1 MRKAGVPFGISVTST
16 RKNVNALL
24 TDEFYDYYF
33 NKLGVTYMWQ
43 FQLMPIGRG
52 KDCIELTV
60 TPSERLLLFRKWEKL
75 VKEDKYCIAD
85 FWNSGI
91 LSDGCLAYGREGGYL
106 YIDWNG
112 HIMPCVF
119 VPYYVDNILDL
130 YKKGKSLGDALNSDF
145 FKRGRAWQKEY
156 WLDHMKKPCNGLMP
170 CSIRDNY
177 KNFRENI
184 LTQNAKPENR
194 DAKEALESKEY
205 REYLEKFD
213 DELKGLTQEIWD
225 EEYLEKEEVLVKTR

>member
-1 MRKAGVPFGISVTST
+1 
-16 RKNVNALL
+16 
-24 TDEFYDYYF
+24 
-33 NKLGVTYMWQ
+33 
-43 FQLMPIGRG
+43 
-52 KDCIELTV
+52 
-60 TPSERLLLFRKWEKL
+60 
-75 VKEDKYCIAD
+75 
-85 FWNSGI
+85 
-91 LSDGCLAYGREGGYL
+91 
-106 YIDWNG
+106 
-112 HIMPCVF
+112 
-119 VPYYVDNILDL
+119 
-130 YKKGKSLGDALNSDF
+130 
-145 FKRGRAWQKEY
+145 
-156 WLDHMKKPCNGLMP
+156 MKKPCNGLMP